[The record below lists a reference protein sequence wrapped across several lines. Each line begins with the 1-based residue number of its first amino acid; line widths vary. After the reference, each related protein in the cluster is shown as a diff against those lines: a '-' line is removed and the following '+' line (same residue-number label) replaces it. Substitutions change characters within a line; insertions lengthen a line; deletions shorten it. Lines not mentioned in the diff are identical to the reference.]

1 MVSTGRKAGSVGLG
15 PAGLNNLFGLW
26 GRVAGLVIRSWALG
40 TSGLGDTASWSVA
53 AC

>member
-15 PAGLNNLFGLW
+15 PAGLNKVFGLW
-26 GRVAGLVIRSWALG
+26 GTVAGLVIWSWALG
-40 TSGLGDTASWSVA
+40 TSGQGDTAFWSVA